1 MSKKGRMMKDKP
13 KWRFKEL
20 HTLRFKRNR
29 KLIVM
34 VFDDRVTYT
43 YAKTVPIY
51 IETLDGEV
59 CRLRDEP
66 VLICDKRTKGDH
78 D

>member
-1 MSKKGRMMKDKP
+1 MSKKGKMTKGKP
-13 KWRFKEL
+13 KWRFRAN
-20 HTLRFKRNR
+20 TLRFKRNR

-59 CRLRDEP
+59 CRLRDDP